1 MTDVSFIAEPGETVA
16 VGGPSG
22 AGKTTLVSLICR
34 FADVEKERGSIEVD
48 GYDVRDVNRASLVSQ
63 MGIVLQEPFLFSGT
77 IKDNIKFNHPEIS
90 DEVMVEAATAVGANE
105 FISSLRD
112 GYDTKVAE
120 LGVNLSLGQRQ
131 LVSFARAIVADPRI
145 LLLDEAT
152 ASVDSTTEIQI
163 QHALSAVLKGRT
175 AIVIAHRLS
184 TIRNADRIMV
194 MDAGRLVE
202 QGVHADLLR
211 AEGLYSQLSRANQLE
226 I

>member
-16 VGGPSG
+16 VVGPSG

-120 LGVNLSLGQRQ
+120 LGVN
-131 LVSFARAIVADPRI
+131 
-145 LLLDEAT
+145 
-152 ASVDSTTEIQI
+152 
-163 QHALSAVLKGRT
+163 
-175 AIVIAHRLS
+175 
-184 TIRNADRIMV
+184 
-194 MDAGRLVE
+194 
-202 QGVHADLLR
+202 
-211 AEGLYSQLSRANQLE
+211 
-226 I
+226 